1 MPSTIQIKRDLEI
14 ELNEVQ
20 YLQADINYTLFFLHG
35 KQKIISSS
43 SLKRFD
49 LLLKDS
55 HFRRINK
62 SVMVNTNFVS
72 DYKNNTIFL
81 HDGTAFKVSRR
92 RRNFTF

>member
-1 MPSTIQIKRDLEI
+1 MTSTIQLKRNLEI
-14 ELNEVQ
+14 HLNDVQ
-20 YLQADINYTLFFLHG
+20 YLQADINYTLFFLQD

-49 LLLKDS
+49 LLLRTS
-55 HFRRINK
+55 HFRRISK
-62 SVMVNTNFVS
+62 SVIVNTNFVS

-92 RRNFTF
+92 RRNLTF

>member
-1 MPSTIQIKRDLEI
+1 MHLTLQIKRNL
-14 ELNEVQ
+14 EVQ
-20 YLQADINYTLFFLHG
+20 LSDVRYLQADINYTLFFLEG

-49 LLLKDS
+49 LLLSNS
-55 HFRRINK
+55 HFRRISK

-92 RRNFTF
+92 RRNLTF